1 MPLILNTDPS
11 HLSLRSCTK
20 KCAKPSPACLD
31 RSSRN
36 LTIGLVNN
44 MPDSALE
51 ATERQFISLLDLA
64 SEGFSIRVRLYSLP
78 GVSRS
83 GASAGRVSQFYTSAA
98 NLPDSQLDGLI
109 VTGREPLTPN
119 LADEPYWE
127 SFTTVLEWARLN
139 TYSTVW
145 SCLAAHAAVLYQ
157 DGIKRVKNER
167 KHFGIFD
174 CSRISKHPLT
184 EGIPSRFKVPHSR
197 WNGLPE
203 DELSARGYSVLS
215 RAADAGVDTFV
226 QQHKSLFVFFQGHPE
241 YEPNTPLLE
250 YRRDIGRFVRGEMGT
265 YPTMPRGYF
274 DADSLARL
282 TKLQQDSAMGP
293 REGLLAGVLEIL
305 EKVDPQQTWRST
317 AIRLYRNWLQYIS
330 ARKLAELQA
339 ANDTVEGPELV
350 PVGSYVNVTDLSGRL
365 EPGHPGVAIL

>member
-1 MPLILNTDPS
+1 LI
-11 HLSLRSCTK
+11 
-20 KCAKPSPACLD
+20 
-31 RSSRN
+31 
-36 LTIGLVNN
+36 NN

-64 SEGFSIRVRLYSLP
+64 SEGFSIRVQLYSLP

-83 GASAGRVSQFYTSAA
+83 GASARRVSEFYTSAA
-98 NLPDSQLDGLI
+98 NLPGSQLDGLI

-127 SFTTVLEWARLN
+127 SFTAVLEWARNN

-157 DGIKRVKNER
+157 DGIKRVKNEL
-167 KHFGIFD
+167 KHFGVFD
-174 CSRISKHPLT
+174 CERVSRHSLT
-184 EGIPSRFKVPHSR
+184 EGIPSCFKVPHSR

-203 DELSARGYSVLS
+203 DELAARGYSVLS
-215 RAADAGVDTFV
+215 RAEDAGVDTFV

-250 YRRDIGRFVRGEMGT
+250 YRRDIGRFVRGEISA

-282 TKLQQDSAMGP
+282 ADLQQDSVAGP
-293 REGLLAGVLEIL
+293 QEGLMAGVLEIL
-305 EKVDPQQTWRST
+305 ERVDLQHTWRST
-317 AIRLYRNWLQYIS
+317 AIRLYRNWLEYIG
-330 ARKLAELQA
+330 AKKLAELNA
-339 ANDTVEGPELV
+339 ARASMEEPAPAGT
-350 PVGSYVNVTDLSGRL
+350 YVNVGELSVRL
-365 EPGHPGVAIL
+365 ESGQPGLAIL

>member
-1 MPLILNTDPS
+1 MPLILNTNAS
-11 HLSLRSCTK
+11 SLNWRSCAK
-20 KCAKPSPACLD
+20 KCAKPSAACLD

-36 LTIGLVNN
+36 LTIGLINN

-64 SEGFSIRVRLYSLP
+64 SEGFTIRVILYSLP

-83 GASAGRVSQFYTSAA
+83 GASAGRVSEFYTSTK
-98 NLPDSQLDGLI
+98 NLPDAQLDGLI

-127 SFTTVLEWARLN
+127 SFTAVLDWARNN
-139 TYSTVW
+139 TYSTIW

-157 DGIKRVKNER
+157 DGIKRVKNEH

-174 CSRISKHPLT
+174 CERVTRHPLT
-184 EGIPSRFKVPHSR
+184 EGIPSCFKIPHSR

-203 DELSARGYSVLS
+203 DELAARGYSVLS
-215 RAADAGVDTFV
+215 RAAGAGVDTFV
-226 QQHKSLFVFFQGHPE
+226 QQHESLFVFFQGHPE
-241 YEPNTPLLE
+241 YESNTPLLE
-250 YRRDIGRFVRGEMGT
+250 YRRDIGRFVRGDMVN

-282 TKLQQDSAMGP
+282 TKLQQVSAA
-293 REGLLAGVLEIL
+293 GLQETLLPGMLEIL
-305 EKVDPQQTWRST
+305 EKVDLKHTWRST
-317 AIRLYRNWLQYIS
+317 AIRLYRNWLEYIG
-330 ARKLAELQA
+330 ARKLAGLQA
-339 ANDTVEGPELV
+339 AIAVEEELV
-350 PVGSYVNVTDLSGRL
+350 PASSYVNSGELSGRL
-365 EPGHPGVAIL
+365 ELVEPGLSIL

>member
-1 MPLILNTDPS
+1 MPLILDTDPS
-11 HLSLRSCTK
+11 HLGLRSCTK
-20 KCAKPSPACLD
+20 RCAKPSPACLD

-36 LTIGLVNN
+36 LKIGLINN

-51 ATERQFISLLDLA
+51 ATERQFISLLDSA

-78 GVSRS
+78 GISRS
-83 GASAGRVSQFYTSAA
+83 GASAERVSEFYTGAA
-98 NLPDSQLDGLI
+98 NLPGSQLDGLI

-127 SFTTVLEWARLN
+127 SFTAVLQWARNN
-139 TYSTVW
+139 TYSTIW

-157 DGIKRVKNER
+157 DGIKRVKNEQ
-167 KHFGIFD
+167 KQFGVYD
-174 CSRISKHPLT
+174 CERVSGHPLT
-184 EGIPSRFKVPHSR
+184 EGIPSSFKVPHSR

-203 DELSARGYSVLS
+203 DELVARGYGILS
-215 RAADAGVDTFV
+215 RTADAGVDTFV

-241 YEPNTPLLE
+241 YESNTPLLE

-274 DADSLARL
+274 DAGSLARL
-282 TKLQQDSAMGP
+282 TDLQRDSAAGP
-293 REGLLAGVLEIL
+293 QEGLLAGVLEIL
-305 EKVDPQQTWRST
+305 EKVDPQHAWRST
-317 AIRLYRNWLQYIS
+317 AIRLYRNWLEYMG

-339 ANDTVEGPELV
+339 ERATEEKLV
-350 PVGSYVNVTDLSGRL
+350 PVGSYVNLGELSGRL
-365 EPGHPGVAIL
+365 EPGQPGLTIL

>member
-11 HLSLRSCTK
+11 NHSWRSCTK
-20 KCAKPSPACLD
+20 KCAKPSAACLD

-36 LTIGLVNN
+36 LTIGLINN

-64 SEGFSIRVRLYSLP
+64 SEGFTIRVILYSLP

-83 GASAGRVSQFYTSAA
+83 GASAGRVSEFYTSTE
-98 NLPDSQLDGLI
+98 NLPGSQLDGLI

-127 SFTTVLEWARLN
+127 SFTSVLDWARNN

-157 DGIKRVKNER
+157 DGIKRVKNEH

-174 CSRISKHPLT
+174 CERVSRHPLT
-184 EGIPSRFKVPHSR
+184 EGIPSSFKVPHSR

-203 DELSARGYSVLS
+203 DELAARGYSVLS

-226 QQHKSLFVFFQGHPE
+226 QQYESLFVFFQGHPE
-241 YEPNTPLLE
+241 YESNTPLLE
-250 YRRDIGRFVRGEMGT
+250 YRRDVGRFVRGET
-265 YPTMPRGYF
+265 VNYPTMPRGYF
-274 DADSLARL
+274 DADSLALL
-282 TKLQQDSAMGP
+282 TDLQQDCAAGP
-293 REGLLAGVLEIL
+293 QEGLLAGVLETL
-305 EKVDPQQTWRST
+305 EKVDLQHTWRST
-317 AIRLYRNWLQYIS
+317 AIRLYRNWLEYIG

-339 ANDTVEGPELV
+339 ASATEEELV
-350 PVGSYVNVTDLSGRL
+350 PAGSYVNVGELSGRL
-365 EPGHPGVAIL
+365 EPGQPGLAIL